1 LLQIIGIGIF
11 VILVAIVGERSIVLS
26 VAQTTNFF
34 YNNSSVS
41 VGLGVRRHYLKITMD
56 SWLFVGFQ

>member
-1 LLQIIGIGIF
+1 M
-11 VILVAIVGERSIVLS
+11 ILVAIVGERSIVLS